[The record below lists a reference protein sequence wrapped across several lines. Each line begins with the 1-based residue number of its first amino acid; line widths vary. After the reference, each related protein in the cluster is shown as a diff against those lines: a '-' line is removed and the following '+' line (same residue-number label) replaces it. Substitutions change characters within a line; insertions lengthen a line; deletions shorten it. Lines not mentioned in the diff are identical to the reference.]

1 MSPGRLNANAAMDA
15 TGPKGKL
22 AGDCGSGAPGQLN
35 NAQTAAIIGTN
46 LAVGIGIGAMICVS
60 TSAILADLDAEFRKL
75 EATMEEVRVELK
87 ADIGAC
93 APTCPEG
100 SALTDSAPP
109 PVGKSW

>member
-1 MSPGRLNANAAMDA
+1 MDA
-15 TGPKGKL
+15 TGPKDKL

-60 TSAILADLDAEFRKL
+60 TSAIFADLDAEFRKL

-87 ADIGAC
+87 ADIQR
-93 APTCPEG
+93 
-100 SALTDSAPP
+100 LRTDLP
-109 PVGKSW
+109 